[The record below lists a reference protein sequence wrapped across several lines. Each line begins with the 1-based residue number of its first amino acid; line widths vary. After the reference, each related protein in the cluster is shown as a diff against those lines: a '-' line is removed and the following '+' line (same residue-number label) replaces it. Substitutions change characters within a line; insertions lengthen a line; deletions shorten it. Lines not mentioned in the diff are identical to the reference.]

1 MKNTL
6 IVSGFVVA
14 SLVAAMVISPV
25 TVSATVSALADF
37 LNLEQVFVRKNPSGL
52 DALFR
57 TDGLIPTNGN
67 GNPSAFGYGLLTSA
81 SASGQGIIVSTTHKG
96 VLDSATQGGNG
107 NNPIFH
113 NHFITLK
120 SIAGTGCPANTD
132 AAVDKITF
140 QSPGQVRIQSTDALQ
155 ARIPNSFTGTDSL
168 TNQPLTLS
176 PGNNVVDAVSF
187 SLIPIGVGPGDT
199 TPSAVCVVIEDV
211 ADRNT
216 ELFVR

>member
-1 MKNTL
+1 MKNAL
-6 IVSGFVVA
+6 IVSGFAVA

-25 TVSATVSALADF
+25 AVSALADF
-37 LNLEQVFVRKNPSGL
+37 LNLEQVLVRKNPSGL

-67 GNPSAFGYGLLTSA
+67 GNPSAFGYGLLTS
-81 SASGQGIIVSTTHKG
+81 GGIIVSTTHKG

-120 SIAGTGCPANTD
+120 SIAGTGCPTNAIG
-132 AAVDKITF
+132 AVDKITF

-176 PGNNVVDAVSF
+176 PGNNVEDAISF

-199 TPSAVCVVIEDV
+199 TPSAVCVVLEDT

>member
-1 MKNTL
+1 MKNAL
-6 IVSGFVVA
+6 IVSGLVVG

-25 TVSATVSALADF
+25 TVSALADF

-81 SASGQGIIVSTTHKG
+81 TASGQGIIVSTTHKG
-96 VLDSATQGGNG
+96 VLDSATQGANG

-120 SIAGTGCPANTD
+120 SIAGTGCPANAD

-155 ARIPNSFTGTDSL
+155 ARMPNSFTGTDSL

>member
-1 MKNTL
+1 MKNVL
-6 IVSGFVVA
+6 IVSGFAVA
-14 SLVAAMVISPV
+14 SLVAAMVISPI
-25 TVSATVSALADF
+25 AVSALADF
-37 LNLEQVFVRKNPSGL
+37 LNLQQVLVRKNPSGL

-67 GNPSAFGYGLLTSA
+67 GNPSAFGYGLLTS
-81 SASGQGIIVSTTHKG
+81 GGIIVSTTHKG

-113 NHFITLK
+113 NHFISLK
-120 SIAGTGCPANTD
+120 PIAGTGCPTNAV

-155 ARIPNSFTGTDSL
+155 ARIPNSFTGTDSF

-176 PGNNVVDAVSF
+176 PGNNVVDAISF

-199 TPSAVCVVIEDV
+199 TPSAVCVVLEDV
-211 ADRNT
+211 ADRDT

>member
-1 MKNTL
+1 MKNAL
-6 IVSGFVVA
+6 IVSGFAVA

-25 TVSATVSALADF
+25 AVSALADF
-37 LNLEQVFVRKNPSGL
+37 LNLEQVLVRKNPSGL

-57 TDGLIPTNGN
+57 TDGQIPTNGN
-67 GNPSAFGYGLLTSA
+67 GNPSAFGYGLLTS
-81 SASGQGIIVSTTHKG
+81 GGIIVSTTHKG

-120 SIAGTGCPANTD
+120 SIAGTGCPTNAIG
-132 AAVDKITF
+132 AVDKITF

-176 PGNNVVDAVSF
+176 PGNNVEDAISF

-199 TPSAVCVVIEDV
+199 TPSAVCVVLEDT